1 MGTFFLISSNI
12 CYAESTTTTT
22 TNPDGSTT
30 VEETTMNTSDANSTN
45 NHNIVGLAGV
55 TGTIRRVNRCDEYRK
70 QDDLED
76 AIQDRPNRNRR

>member
-1 MGTFFLISSNI
+1 MISSNI

-30 VEETTMNTSDANSTN
+30 VEETTTNTSDTNSTN
-45 NHNIVGLAGV
+45 NHNIVGPAGV
-55 TGTIRRVNRCDEYRK
+55 TGTIRHVNRRDEYRK
-70 QDDLED
+70 QEDLDDLED